1 MNMKQILSDLH
12 KSLEK
17 KGIKVMS
24 TGNLWDIKIPHDCPP
39 KPRHLWTQN
48 AEPKPKPVY
57 VKQVD
62 SPIYSN
68 SRYKGD

>member
-1 MNMKQILSDLH
+1 MNIEQILSDLH

-24 TGNLWDIKIPHDCPP
+24 TGNLWDIKIPHDHPP
-39 KPRHLWTQN
+39 KPRHLWTRNVEQ
-48 AEPKPKPVY
+48 KHVVY

>member
-1 MNMKQILSDLH
+1 MNIEQILSDLH

-24 TGNLWDIKIPHDCPP
+24 TGNLWDVKIPHDHPP
-39 KPRHLWTQN
+39 KPRHLWTRNVEQ
-48 AEPKPKPVY
+48 KPVVD

-62 SPIYSN
+62 SPIYPN

>member
-1 MNMKQILSDLH
+1 MNLDTFRSDLL
-12 KSLEK
+12 KRLELA
-17 KGIKVMS
+17 GIKA
-24 TGNLWDIKIPHDCPP
+24 NLQTISDYKIPHDCPP
-39 KPRHLWTQN
+39 KPRHLWTRNVEQ
-48 AEPKPKPVY
+48 KPVVD

>member
-1 MNMKQILSDLH
+1 MNLDTFRSDLL
-12 KSLEK
+12 KRLELA
-17 KGIKVMS
+17 GIKA
-24 TGNLWDIKIPHDCPP
+24 NLRTISDYKIPHDCPP

-48 AEPKPKPVY
+48 AEPKPVY

>member
-1 MNMKQILSDLH
+1 MNINQILSDLH

-24 TGNLWDIKIPHDCPP
+24 TGNLWDIKIPHDHPP
-39 KPRHLWTQN
+39 KPKHLWTQSV
-48 AEPKPKPVY
+48 EQKPVY

>member
-1 MNMKQILSDLH
+1 MNLDTFRSDLL
-12 KSLEK
+12 KRLELA
-17 KGIKVMS
+17 GIKANMQIIS
-24 TGNLWDIKIPHDCPP
+24 DFKIPHDHPP

-48 AEPKPKPVY
+48 VEQKPVY

>member
-1 MNMKQILSDLH
+1 
-12 KSLEK
+12 
-17 KGIKVMS
+17 MS
-24 TGNLWDIKIPHDCPP
+24 TGNLWDIKIPHDHPP

-48 AEPKPKPVY
+48 VEQKPVY

>member
-1 MNMKQILSDLH
+1 MNMTQFLH
-12 KSLEK
+12 DFNKSLES
-17 KGIKVMS
+17 KGIKA
-24 TGNLWDIKIPHDCPP
+24 NLTVVSDFKIPHDHPP

-48 AEPKPKPVY
+48 VEQKPVY

>member
-1 MNMKQILSDLH
+1 MNMKQIISDLH
-12 KSLEK
+12 ESLEK
-17 KGIKVMS
+17 KGIKVMG

-39 KPRHLWTQN
+39 KPEHLMTKSVVQ
-48 AEPKPKPVY
+48 KPTY
-57 VKQVD
+57 VRQVVD

>member
-1 MNMKQILSDLH
+1 MNLDTFRSDLL
-12 KSLEK
+12 KRLELA
-17 KGIKVMS
+17 GIKA
-24 TGNLWDIKIPHDCPP
+24 NLQTISDYKIPHDHPP
-39 KPRHLWTQN
+39 KPMHLWTRNVEQ
-48 AEPKPKPVY
+48 KPVVY

>member
-12 KSLEK
+12 KSLEE

-24 TGNLWDIKIPHDCPP
+24 TGNLWDIKIPHDHPP

-48 AEPKPKPVY
+48 VEQKPVY
-57 VKQVD
+57 AHQVVD

>member
-1 MNMKQILSDLH
+1 MNMEQILSDLH

-48 AEPKPKPVY
+48 AEPKPVY

>member
-1 MNMKQILSDLH
+1 MNMEQILSDLH

-17 KGIKVMS
+17 KGIKVMN
-24 TGNLWDIKIPHDCPP
+24 TGNLWDIKIPHDHPP
-39 KPRHLWTQN
+39 KPKHLWTQN
-48 AEPKPKPVY
+48 VEQKPVVY

>member
-1 MNMKQILSDLH
+1 MNIEQILSDLH

-24 TGNLWDIKIPHDCPP
+24 TGNLWDIKIPHDHPP
-39 KPRHLWTQN
+39 KPKHLWTQN
-48 AEPKPKPVY
+48 HVEQKPVY